1 MCQST
6 QMGARLKTRLILL
19 AAGNSRRFGSNKLL
33 YNIDGRP
40 MFTYGLKVMEELLL
54 EDYNRE
60 LYVVTRFASV
70 EQAVNELKENP
81 RLQNRIR
88 IIHSK
93 ESVLG
98 VSYSIHAGLIEGET
112 EGGKEPDY
120 YLFMVSDQ
128 PFIKAATVS
137 QLIKT
142 TIEQQKIGGCITWKG
157 TLGNPVIFSK
167 QLKKELLELK
177 EDQGGKKV
185 LRRYLDE
192 ICQVEASK
200 EEELRDKD
208 TIENC

>member
-1 MCQST
+1 
-6 QMGARLKTRLILL
+6 MGVEMKTRLILL

-54 EDYNRE
+54 EDSNRE
-60 LYVVTRFASV
+60 LYVVTRFAPV
-70 EQAVNELKENP
+70 EQAVDKLKENP

-88 IIHSK
+88 IIHSE

-112 EGGKEPDY
+112 EGGAEADY

-142 TIEQQKIGGCITWKG
+142 TVEQQKIGGCITWKG
-157 TLGNPVIFSK
+157 TLGNPVIFSG

-185 LRRYLDE
+185 LKRYLDE
-192 ICQVEASK
+192 ICQVEASG
-200 EEELRDKD
+200 EEELLDKD